1 MNARS
6 LDYTIS
12 CSSPGWGY
20 EFPAIGFYIMS
31 ATHRHT
37 RAREPHPPQP
47 RTKKRKGLA
56 PPNTPTGRKN
66 HSMADNAAQQKTETF
81 ADYGVRQDISDALAA
96 VGITTPLPHS
106 DNGAAGGAG
115 RGTILSPR
123 QKPAP
128 AKPWALACPRF
139 RASPGET
146 TKAGMIWSSPAPA
159 GTHLVPTRELAI
171 QVGEDLAIASKLR
184 NARVA
189 TLYGGVPYEPQVK
202 LLKKGRGGCGP
213 APGAPH

>member
-1 MNARS
+1 MNDRS

-37 RAREPHPPQP
+37 RTCEPYTPQP
-47 RTKKRKGLA
+47 RTEKREGLA
-56 PPNTPTGRKN
+56 PPNTPTGRRTTQWLITQHNRKPR
-66 HSMADNAAQQKTETF
+66 HSPTTAYDRTLATHWRRWASPPPSPF
-81 ADYGVRQDISDALAA
+81 RQWRCRWRW
-96 VGITTPLPHS
+96 P
-106 DNGAAGGAG
+106 
-115 RGTILSPR
+115 GTILSPR

-146 TKAGMIWSSPAPA
+146 TKAGRIWSSPAPRRRSFWYPPA
-159 GTHLVPTRELAI
+159 NWPSRWVRTLPSPQSCVTLAW
-171 QVGEDLAIASKLR
+171 QPCTAVCRTSR
-184 NARVA
+184 R
-189 TLYGGVPYEPQVK
+189 
-202 LLKKGRGGCGP
+202 
-213 APGAPH
+213 